1 MTENETSDEHDPAE
15 ERCQIELGSS
25 PSSDGT
31 ENGLEMV
38 LCGGCDKYSLL
49 ADAENAAR
57 DEERPIDE
65 PHCPRCGTRV
75 DYDGTTVRDFV
86 PRSETLEL
94 TRRRW

>member
-1 MTENETSDEHDPAE
+1 MKHHISNS
-15 ERCQIELGSS
+15 
-25 PSSDGT
+25 SSDGT

-86 PRSETLEL
+86 PRSVNSGTD
-94 TRRRW
+94 RDGGGVR